1 MQKLNRHTYSIQPQI
16 SPQLQET
23 VMKIRQPLGPTTA
36 PRLVW
41 MIASHLPIPGVRGLL
56 RGLSV
61 FGPLFRFGFAVADIW
76 IALDTS
82 KKAQQDPKLENL
94 YSATTSTLIASCSV
108 IAAMNLP
115 LISRIS
121 AVMTVLLDLTK
132 RSALS
137 LAEADIQPVAP
148 GIVNPSA
155 SGLLLI
161 TPEPVTVHFPDP
173 VAV

>member
-1 MQKLNRHTYSIQPQI
+1 MQKPNRHYLSIQPQI
-16 SPQLQET
+16 SPELQET
-23 VMKIRQPLGPTTA
+23 VMQIRQPLGPTTA
-36 PRLVW
+36 PRLAW
-41 MIASHLPIPGVRGLL
+41 MIASHLPIPGVRGLMRVL
-56 RGLSV
+56 GV
-61 FGPLFRFGFAVADIW
+61 FGPIFRFGFAVADIW

-94 YSATTSTLIASCSV
+94 YSATTSTLLAACSV

-115 LISRIS
+115 LISRLS
-121 AVMTVLLDLTK
+121 AVMTVMLDFTK

-137 LAEADIQPVAP
+137 LAEAEIQPIEP

-161 TPEPVTVHFPDP
+161 TPEPVAVHFPEP
-173 VAV
+173 VAA